1 MILLDFKRQPAFVVE
16 IVAIRVYNL
25 LCGLEENQEMTWQIT
40 FWLIEMIKNNSGCL
54 LGGVGGKL
62 FVCTSGIFLAC

>member
-1 MILLDFKRQPAFVVE
+1 MISIDNPLFVVE

-25 LCGLEENQEMTWQIT
+25 LCGVEENQEMTWQIT
-40 FWLIEMIKNNSGCL
+40 FWLIEMIKNNPARL

-62 FVCTSGIFLAC
+62 FVFTSGIFLTC

>member
-1 MILLDFKRQPAFVVE
+1 LISIGNPLFVVE

-25 LCGLEENQEMTWQIT
+25 LCGVEENQEMTWQIT
-40 FWLIEMIKNNSGCL
+40 FWLIEMIKNNPARL

-62 FVCTSGIFLAC
+62 FVFTSGIFLTC

>member
-1 MILLDFKRQPAFVVE
+1 MISIDNPLFVVE

-40 FWLIEMIKNNSGCL
+40 FWLIEMIKNNPARL

-62 FVCTSGIFLAC
+62 FVFTSGIFLTC